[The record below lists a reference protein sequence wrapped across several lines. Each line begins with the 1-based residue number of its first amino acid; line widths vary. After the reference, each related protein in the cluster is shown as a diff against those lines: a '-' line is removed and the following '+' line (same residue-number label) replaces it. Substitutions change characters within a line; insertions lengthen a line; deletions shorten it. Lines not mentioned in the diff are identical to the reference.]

1 MIFGCISASCCN
13 PDSNC
18 MLNRD
23 NVPNELFNGIKC
35 SQSQISSPPITIAST
50 QQPSCISK
58 EIQKFKLPIS
68 YLDPKDTFILY
79 DTVANDLELT
89 TSASAVTNTDTKCMY
104 DYLFQPKHSFARF
117 LIPEWKKQY
126 TTNQQFLNDTQHIL
140 KNMNTYKTVMR
151 IGLDQE
157 TPDTYTPDCDKITE
171 IWDLTKNDEFF
182 LEKYSFLDWNI
193 LKYLNKSPYFMQFV
207 TYMNIV
213 SPILSLLIPL
223 LLLVFP
229 FLILRL
235 QRIPISFITYLETLK
250 NIARNHFIGKTLFN
264 LQTISWDKVV
274 YVIFTFVLYLMQIY
288 QNVNTCYRF
297 CNNMNKINGVLIE
310 MQQYTDYSL
319 SSMKTFM
326 SISSSSHSYN
336 EFSKEIQL
344 HYTNLEKLK
353 EELKTIK
360 DYNKNTMK
368 QFNESGNMLKCF
380 YELYENPDYEKS
392 IRFSM
397 GFEAYVNNML
407 GVYNNYERGIVN
419 FATITPRNTASSC
432 VFEKQIYPPI
442 CDDPPAAAIKNDCII
457 NDKNIIISAPN
468 KAGKTTMLKT
478 TTINIIFTQ
487 QFGCG
492 FYDDATLTPY
502 THIHS
507 YLNIPDTSGRDS
519 LFQAESRRCKDIIDI
534 INANSDPEKY
544 RHFCIFDELYSGT
557 NPDEACKAGTAF
569 LKYLCKY
576 PNVNFMLTTHY
587 LSICKRFRNSSSIEN
602 YKMDVNILPDG
613 NFEYKYKM
621 RKGISKIKGAI
632 RVLKDMDYPQEIIEN
647 IEKDYKINPQKKT
660 KKKKSEVNN

>member
-1 MIFGCISASCCN
+1 MIFGCISATCCHT
-13 PDSNC
+13 DSNDND
-18 MLNRD
+18 MLNCCTQHIPL
-23 NVPNELFNGIKC
+23 VQSP
-35 SQSQISSPPITIAST
+35 SQSIS
-50 QQPSCISK
+50 QPSCISK

-68 YLDPKDTFILY
+68 YLDPKDTFTLY
-79 DTVANDLELT
+79 DTVANDLELST
-89 TSASAVTNTDTKCMY
+89 STSAITNTDTKCMY
-104 DYLFQPKHSFARF
+104 DYLFQPKHAFARF

-126 TTNQQFLNDTQHIL
+126 TTNKQFLNDTQHIL
-140 KNMNTYKTVMR
+140 KQMNTYKTIM
-151 IGLDQE
+151 DTE
-157 TPDTYTPDCDKITE
+157 TTHQQQSYTLDCDKITE

-182 LEKYSFLDWNI
+182 LEKYSYLDWNM
-193 LKYLNKSPYFMQFV
+193 LKYLNRSPYFMQFV

-223 LLLVFP
+223 LLLIFP

-264 LQTISWDKVV
+264 LQSISWDKVV

-288 QNVNTCYRF
+288 QNINTCYRF
-297 CNNMNKINGVLIE
+297 YNNMGKINGILVE
-310 MQQYTDYSL
+310 MQHYTDYSL
-319 SSMKTFM
+319 SSMKTF
-326 SISSSSHSYN
+326 INIASSSPSYTN
-336 EFSKEIQL
+336 FNKEIQI
-344 HYTNLEKLK
+344 HYANLEKLK

-360 DYNKNTMK
+360 DHKNTMK

-380 YELYENPDYEKS
+380 YELYENPEYEKS

-397 GFEAYVNNML
+397 GFEAYINNML
-407 GVYNNYERGIVN
+407 GVYSNHERGVVN
-419 FATITPRNTASSC
+419 FATITHTTNASC
-432 VFEKQIYPPI
+432 VFDKQTYPPI
-442 CDDPPAAAIKNDCII
+442 CDDLSTNGAVKNDCII
-457 NDKNIIISAPN
+457 NKKNIIISAPN

-492 FYDDATLTPY
+492 FYADATLTPY

-534 INANSDPEKY
+534 INENSDAEKY

-569 LKYLCKY
+569 LKYLSKY

-587 LSICKRFRNSSSIEN
+587 ISICKRFRKSDSIEN

-621 RKGISKIKGAI
+621 CKGISKLKGAI
-632 RVLKDMDYPQEIIEN
+632 RVLKDMDYPKEIIEN
-647 IEKDYKINPQKKT
+647 IENEYKNEAKT
-660 KKKKSEVNN
+660 IKKKKDKKDKIVTLD